1 MHALG
6 AFLMHT
12 LVALFFVGLAGSVIV
27 VLITF
32 VEDFGELFGREEA
45 HSEAPQ
51 VPPPASAP
59 HSKP

>member
-1 MHALG
+1 MHAVG
-6 AFLMHT
+6 VFFLHA
-12 LVALFFVGLAGSVIV
+12 LSALFLIGLAGSAVV

-45 HSEAPQ
+45 HSEAPH